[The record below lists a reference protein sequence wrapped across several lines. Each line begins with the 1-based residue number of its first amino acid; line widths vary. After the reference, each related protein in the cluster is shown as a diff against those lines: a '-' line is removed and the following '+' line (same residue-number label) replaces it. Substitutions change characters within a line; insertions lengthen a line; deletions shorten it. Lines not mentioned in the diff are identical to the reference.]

1 MLANAFGK
9 YLETPADISSE
20 QSAVSDPSLGTGAGL
35 QSPREAGNKE
45 VGLHWGKD
53 A

>member
-1 MLANAFGK
+1 MLENAFGK
-9 YLETPADISSE
+9 YLETPAVTSSE

-35 QSPREAGNKE
+35 QSPREVGNKE
-45 VGLHWGKD
+45 VGLHWEKD